1 MKNPPKPGKLT
12 GDHMNVRRVHRQ
24 DGYFG
29 RPGFF
34 GAKVGAGLGLLAV
47 LALLALSP
55 ACGGSPALINRFIL
69 DYPPPMTARPGPLDA
84 ALRVELFAVD
94 EVINRPEMVYKVN
107 PYKTGV
113 YQYNRWRATPGFLVT
128 DFLIRDLRHSRLFK
142 AVFSYDRSG
151 QARFRLE
158 GGVVEFQENN
168 LPGPWQAALTLNIT
182 LLDTDQENIAERVMF
197 QRTYQTQELMAGK
210 TPQGLAEAMSAAMQ
224 KLSGRIIQDVYRAVK
239 QRLGSK
245 GGSVG

>member
-1 MKNPPKPGKLT
+1 
-12 GDHMNVRRVHRQ
+12 MNVRRVPRQ
-24 DGYFG
+24 DGYFP

-34 GAKVGAGLGLLAV
+34 SPQARVGLGFLAVLAV
-47 LALLALSP
+47 LALAP

-69 DYPPPMTARPGPLDA
+69 DYPPPATGRAAPLDT
-84 ALRVELFAVD
+84 ALRVELFAAD
-94 EVINRPEMVYKVN
+94 EIINRPEMVYKVN

-113 YQYNRWRATPGFLVT
+113 YQYNRWRTTPGFLVT
-128 DFLIRDLRHSRLFK
+128 DFLIRDLRQSGRFK

-168 LPGPWQAALTLNIT
+168 LPGPWQAALTLAIT
-182 LLDTDQENIAERVMF
+182 LLDTDQENVAERVMF
-197 QRTYQTQELMAGK
+197 QRTYQTTETMAAK
-210 TPQGLAEAMSAAMQ
+210 TPQGLAEAMSAALQ
-224 KLSGRIIQDVYRAVK
+224 KVSGRIIEDVYRAVK
-239 QRLGSK
+239 QRLGSE

>member
-1 MKNPPKPGKLT
+1 MNSPMVNKKNSRCLHLSFPGGKI
-12 GDHMNVRRVHRQ
+12 
-24 DGYFG
+24 
-29 RPGFF
+29 
-34 GAKVGAGLGLLAV
+34 GAGLLVLAV
-47 LALLALSP
+47 LALAP

-69 DYPPPMTARPGPLDA
+69 DYPPPATGRAAPLDA

-113 YQYNRWRATPGFLVT
+113 YQYNRWRTTPGFLVT
-128 DFLIRDLRHSRLFK
+128 DFLIRDLRRSGRFK
-142 AVFSYDRSG
+142 AVFPYDRGG

-168 LPGPWQAALTLNIT
+168 LPGPWEAALTLNIT
-182 LLDTDQENIAERVMF
+182 LLDTDQENIAARVMF
-197 QRTYQTQELMAGK
+197 QRTYQTQEAMAGK

-224 KLSGRIIQDVYRAVK
+224 KLSGQIIQDVYRAVQ
-239 QRLGSK
+239 QRLGSEP
-245 GGSVG
+245 GSAG